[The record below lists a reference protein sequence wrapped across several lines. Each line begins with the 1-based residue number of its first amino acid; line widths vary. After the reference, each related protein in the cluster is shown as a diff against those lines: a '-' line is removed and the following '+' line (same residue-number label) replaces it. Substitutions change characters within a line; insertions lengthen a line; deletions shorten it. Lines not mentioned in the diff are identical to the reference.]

1 MAQSAVDGNCEE
13 LTKHIKCEFCDIK
26 KVVKWKCLDF
36 GLIICDDCK
45 EKIHRKIK
53 RGKDHKIVN
62 IHEKEH
68 LQFTE
73 SDFLNIQCK
82 EHSEQLYCLFCKTC
96 GNLVCPRC
104 IVKCHKGHEL
114 IEINEMYNTEI
125 NRLKNGQSIRQ
136 NDITKAVSQMHT
148 EKKKQISENSI
159 YCKVHKDINT
169 QEKSLINT
177 VKEYAKQC
185 RNKLDKS
192 HAETSR
198 NIEGNINTISRN
210 MKQFEANYKE
220 LENCINTSD
229 VAEFFQNAGETST
242 KMQEDTC
249 IEKIKPTFD
258 VLTNFIPGEMSVLH
272 FGELKSNVN
281 WFEYPTVDLKIKNEY
296 QTELCR
302 VGYLFSC
309 SDSLWI
315 ADNKYKILQKVIPEG
330 NKLKALFQCH
340 FPIHGIAVIASNNLL
355 LATGKS
361 TLQQICCITGKL
373 TDSIYQVQGFVPFS
387 IHVTSKDKVI
397 IGGKSKKTGRKSV
410 IVMNV
415 KGHQETVYELDQEQ
429 QPLFSYPRKITDTRN
444 GNIHVID
451 FNPSGFRGS
460 VVTLGSEGNIIERYK
475 EDPKINAKLGL
486 KPVALVTTPKD
497 NIVLA
502 DVDTHTIHLL
512 SNYGHLLTYFHT
524 NEIGIL
530 YPYSLDFT
538 SSGELNIG
546 CGRPPG
552 SDTKKAMIY
561 KMTISEC

>member
-26 KVVKWKCLDF
+26 KVVKWQCLDC

-45 EKIHRKIK
+45 DKIHRKIK
-53 RGKDHKIVN
+53 RGKDHKIIS
-62 IHEKEH
+62 IHEKVH

-73 SDFLNIQCK
+73 SDFLNIQCQ

-104 IVKCHKGHEL
+104 IVKFHKGHEL

-125 NRLKNGQSIRQ
+125 DRLRKEQNIQQ
-136 NDITKAVSQMHT
+136 NDITKAVSKMHE
-148 EKKKQISENSI
+148 EKQKQISENSI
-159 YCKVHKDINT
+159 YCKVNKDINT
-169 QEKSLINT
+169 QEKALINA
-177 VKEYAKQC
+177 VKEYAKIC

-192 HAETSR
+192 HAEISR
-198 NIEGNINTISRN
+198 RIEENINTISRN
-210 MKQFEANYKE
+210 MKQFEGKYKE
-220 LENCINTSD
+220 LENCINTAD
-229 VAEFFQNAGETST
+229 VAEFFQNVAGISE
-242 KMQEDTC
+242 KMHEE
-249 IEKIKPTFD
+249 IEKIKPTFN
-258 VLTNFIPGEMSVLH
+258 VLANFIPGEMSGSH
-272 FGELKSNVN
+272 FGDLKSNAN

-309 SDSLWI
+309 ADSLWI
-315 ADNKYKILQKVIPEG
+315 ADNKYQILQKVKQEG
-330 NKLKALFQCH
+330 NKLKVLFQFN
-340 FPIHGIAVIASNNLL
+340 FPIRDIAVIASNNFL
-355 LATGKS
+355 LATGKA
-361 TLQQICCITGKL
+361 TLQHICCITGKL
-373 TDSIYQVQGFVPFS
+373 TDSIYQVQGFVPIS

-397 IGGKSKKTGRKSV
+397 LGGKSKKTGKKSV
-410 IVMNV
+410 IVMNAN
-415 KGHQETVYELDQEQ
+415 GHQETVYELDQEQ

-460 VVTLGSEGNIIERYK
+460 VVTLGSEGNIIHRYK
-475 EDPKINAKLGL
+475 GDPKINAKSWL

-512 SNYGHLLTYFHT
+512 SNYGHLLTYFQT

-552 SDTKKAMIY
+552 SETKKAMIY
-561 KMTISEC
+561 KMTISKC